1 MGECSGKAFG
11 GAEIFDKR
19 GDEFLSF
26 TTTNWNTAQ
35 EVKVKGHDDG
45 NAADESLEITHTIS
59 GGGYE
64 SASVPL

>member
-1 MGECSGKAFG
+1 M
-11 GAEIFDKR
+11 
-19 GDEFLSF
+19 SF